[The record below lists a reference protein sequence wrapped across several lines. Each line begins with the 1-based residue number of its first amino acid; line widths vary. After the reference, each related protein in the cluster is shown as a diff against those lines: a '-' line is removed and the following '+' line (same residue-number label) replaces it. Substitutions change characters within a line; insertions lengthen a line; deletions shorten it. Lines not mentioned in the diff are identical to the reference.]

1 MAAASSAGAAST
13 LALETHGGPFSD
25 FSAEASSSSSSTSYT
40 AALGPVACNSSGEE
54 GVLDLDSPWLA
65 SVEAESRLEAAAKD
79 TSAALVLTAEAE
91 GEDEIRDNRQ
101 RQEDELMALEAI
113 YGDDLAVFE
122 NKGGLRYFQVYIR
135 YDLPDGIEV
144 GAKLSSANATPRDV
158 GCCDGSDEFSYTCNL
173 EYLPPLILTCLLPR
187 MHVKEGSV
195 FQLVCPDTKCN
206 TSIPPYVLKRLLT
219 EEEFERWDRLVLQK
233 SLDSMSDVVYCP
245 RCVIGCLEDE
255 DNIAQCPEC
264 TFIFC
269 SFCKGPCHPGKQC
282 LTPEQKIQRRQASGR
297 MTEKEAAQELLNI
310 RELYKDVRLC
320 PKCGMAIAKTE
331 GCNKMVC
338 GSCGQYF
345 CFRCGKAITGYE
357 HFRDEGNCQ
366 LFAAREILEWE
377 RQMEAMDIGHRMRI
391 SSCPI
396 GGTVRCPKCRAT
408 NFKTCGKMA
417 TILAVMVA
425 LAVTGRAASTPPKP
439 RGQEVHL
446 FEATV
451 SVPDK
456 STVDLEECNY
466 RLLATVLGSVEAARS
481 VMYET
486 ELGVFSA
493 FLTNN
498 QARRLS
504 KVPGVLAVKRREDP
518 PVRDR
523 DGHL

>member
-1 MAAASSAGAAST
+1 MAAASSAGAALT
-13 LALETHGGPFSD
+13 RALETHGGPFSD
-25 FSAEASSSSSSTSYT
+25 FSAEASSSSSFTSYT
-40 AALGPVACNSSGEE
+40 VALGPVACNSSGEE

-65 SVEAESRLEAAAKD
+65 SAEAESRLEAAAKA
-79 TSAALVLTAEAE
+79 TSAALVLTAEVE

-144 GAKLSSANATPRDV
+144 GAKLSSANATPRDML
-158 GCCDGSDEFSYTCNL
+158 DTIWAE
-173 EYLPPLILTCLLPR
+173 LPEQR
-187 MHVKEGSV
+187 
-195 FQLVCPDTKCN
+195 FQLRQASMPTL
-206 TSIPPYVLKRLLT
+206 VLFEVHGDLMQDACQGRLI
-219 EEEFERWDRLVLQK
+219 LQK

-282 LTPEQKIQRRQASGR
+282 LTSEQRIQRRQASGR

-320 PKCGMAIAKTE
+320 PKCRMAIAKTE

-366 LFAAREILEWE
+366 LFAAREIFEWE
-377 RQMEAMDIGHRMRI
+377 SQMEAMDIGCRMPI

-408 NFKTCGKMA
+408 NFKEDERYIFCWSC
-417 TILAVMVA
+417 
-425 LAVTGRAASTPPKP
+425 RADYCTLCRRKVESKRKGHYGSP
-439 RGQEVHL
+439 
-446 FEATV
+446 
-451 SVPDK
+451 
-456 STVDLEECNY
+456 ECIGLN
-466 RLLATVLGSVEAARS
+466 
-481 VMYET
+481 
-486 ELGVFSA
+486 
-493 FLTNN
+493 
-498 QARRLS
+498 
-504 KVPGVLAVKRREDP
+504 
-518 PVRDR
+518 
-523 DGHL
+523 